1 MGRETGRWESGEGV
15 SERFRVRLLFDQL
28 HGAVQQ
34 HTLGEADRQRVAVPD
49 TVSAVCCVV
58 QCSVGREEARPA

>member
-1 MGRETGRWESGEGV
+1 MGGETGRWESGEGV

-49 TVSAVCCVV
+49 TVSKCAV
-58 QCSVGREEARPA
+58 